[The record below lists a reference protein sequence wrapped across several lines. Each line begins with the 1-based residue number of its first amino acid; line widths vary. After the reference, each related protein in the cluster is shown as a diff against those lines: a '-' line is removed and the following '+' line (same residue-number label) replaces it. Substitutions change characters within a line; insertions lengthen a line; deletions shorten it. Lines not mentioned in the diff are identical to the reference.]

1 MRTDTVAT
9 RRRIAQLETET
20 QTLNYKVEELQELQ
34 EFQKLVETETQTLN
48 HKVEEL
54 QKIVFPWYRRNIDRE

>member
-20 QTLNYKVEELQELQ
+20 QTLNYKVEELQ

>member
-1 MRTDTVAT
+1 
-9 RRRIAQLETET
+9 LETET

>member
-1 MRTDTVAT
+1 
-9 RRRIAQLETET
+9 
-20 QTLNYKVEELQELQ
+20 VEELQELQ